1 GRFADIFFSIHIPGS
16 AIWQL
21 AIALMPNVIAFTAP
35 MSALVGVVL
44 GLSKMQ
50 GDREV
55 IAMRSAGVGNS
66 QFLIP
71 VIVIGLFL
79 SLITFIVNIYGV
91 P

>member
-1 GRFADIFFSIHIPGS
+1 
-16 AIWQL
+16 
-21 AIALMPNVIAFTAP
+21 

-91 P
+91 PYASRIVRRVAMQTAV

>member
-1 GRFADIFFSIHIPGS
+1 YILKTILPYLAFAWLLLSVILFVQQAGRFADIFFSIHIPGS

-50 GDREV
+50 GD
-55 IAMRSAGVGNS
+55 
-66 QFLIP
+66 
-71 VIVIGLFL
+71 
-79 SLITFIVNIYGV
+79 
-91 P
+91 